1 MTVMIKYG
9 DTDPTTWTAV
19 GMDLTG
25 CTVRFMARDRT
36 KRDTPIVLPATIID
50 AAGGVVEWTPDGLL
64 PVGSYEVELEVT
76 RASDGLIV
84 TFPNDGFERLT
95 VSPDIR

>member
-1 MTVMIKYG
+1 MTVIKYG

-25 CTVRFMARDRT
+25 CTVRLMARDRAA
-36 KRDTPIVLPATIID
+36 RATPIELPAAIID
-50 AAGGVVEWTPDGLL
+50 QPGGVVEWTPDGLL

-84 TFPNDGFERLT
+84 TFPNDGFGRLT

>member
-1 MTVMIKYG
+1 MITIKYG

-25 CTVRFMARDRT
+25 CTVRLMARDRAA
-36 KRDTPIVLPATIID
+36 RATPIELPTVIID
-50 AAGGVVEWTPDGLL
+50 HPGGVVEWTPDGLL

-76 RASDGLIV
+76 RGTLVV
-84 TFPNDGFERLT
+84 TFPNDGFGRLT
-95 VSPDIR
+95 IAPDIR

>member
-25 CTVRFMARDRT
+25 CTVRLVARDRAG
-36 KRDTPIVLPATIID
+36 RGPVIELPAVITDPI
-50 AAGGVVEWTPDGLL
+50 GGVVEWTPDGDL
-64 PVGSYEVELEVT
+64 PVGVYDVELEVT
-76 RASDGLIV
+76 RGSLVV
-84 TFPNDGFERLT
+84 TFPNTSYARLIIE
-95 VSPDIR
+95 PDIR